1 METENKILE
10 KFITIHTDETLQVI
24 EKLGEGELIEFLKSL
39 PVDIS
44 SLLLSKLNRLKAA
57 RCIEKADESF
67 ATELLET
74 CAPSISA
81 SILRILDQKLIQTLL
96 ESISSEHSSAIR
108 QIINYPEHSAGAY
121 LDPIVFTLKEN
132 LNIGQALDLVK
143 ENNIYVQSHIFVLSS
158 EQALVGC
165 IELKNLITGDP
176 AKPVRSIM
184 KTNIP
189 EIVANIN
196 VHALING
203 KIEYEELPLLP
214 IVDIHGVFLGVIDK
228 KSLSALKFDKESK
241 SNDVQQA
248 SIALGD
254 LYQIGL
260 SSLLRSTTELLWNV
274 KNK

>member
-10 KFITIHTDETLQVI
+10 RFITNHTDETLEVI
-24 EKLGEGELIEFLKSL
+24 EKLGAGELVEFLKSL
-39 PVDIS
+39 PIDIS

-57 RCIEKADESF
+57 GCIEKADPTF
-67 ATELLET
+67 AKELLET
-74 CAPSISA
+74 CGPSISA
-81 SILRILDQKLIQTLL
+81 NILRILDQKLIQALL
-96 ESISSEHSSAIR
+96 EGISSEHSNAIQ
-108 QIINYPEHSAGAY
+108 QILNYPENSAGAY
-121 LDPIVFTLKEN
+121 LDPRVFTLKEN
-132 LNIGQALDLVK
+132 LNIGQALDLIR
-143 ENNIYVQSHIFVLSS
+143 ENNTYVQSPLFVLSS

-165 IELKNLITGDP
+165 IDLKNLITGDP
-176 AKPVRSIM
+176 SKPIRSVM
-184 KTNIP
+184 KINIP

-203 KIEYEELPLLP
+203 KIEYEELPILP

-241 SNDVQQA
+241 GRDVQQA
-248 SIALGD
+248 SNALGD

-260 SSLLRSTTELLWNV
+260 SSLLRSTTELLWNT